1 MRARVV
7 MALYGVSML
16 ALTAAFYAF
25 PAWHLVLWS
34 SLALSSA
41 GAIAAGV
48 LWHRP
53 GYRTPWWLLAI
64 AVTVFAAGDTT
75 YNVLTTLLGQPN
87 PFPSLAD
94 VFYLAM
100 YPIMATGLVLF
111 IRHRTGGRDRGS
123 LLDAL
128 SLTAALALLSWIF
141 LIDPYVRNP
150 DLTWLERATSIAY
163 PLGDILILAT
173 IARLLITT
181 RRNPAGALLG
191 IGAACLLA
199 SDVVY
204 GLVQLG
210 GSWQIGSSYDLGWV
224 VFYVSWGVAALHPSM
239 VDLSVAVRQ
248 PPGEMSPRRVVLLMA
263 VSLVA
268 PAVLLVDTLAGD
280 TRHGPMIA
288 GASALLFLLVMLRL
302 SGVVTRHRQ
311 AVERE
316 RTLRSAG
323 AALVSAADTDD
334 IARSVRRT
342 VARLVPAGTRHHA
355 AIVIHSADPI
365 EQRSFAYVVQ
375 TEVSTLVPVEAVA
388 CIAAD
393 DAQGFAAALVC
404 PLLLDEQPTA
414 RPSVGHL
421 VVAAAESVLLTLQGA
436 LEVLASQA
444 ALAVERVTLTREVTR
459 RNNEAYFRTLVQN
472 ARDVILIVD
481 DDGYMRYASPSAE
494 AVLGPGPVVGRHVF
508 DLVDPV
514 DLDAATTELAKV
526 LAGSVGSA
534 SQDFALVRTDGG
546 RIDVEVTSRDLR
558 DDPTVR
564 GVVLTV
570 RDVTGERRLQRE
582 LTHRAFHDTLTGLPN
597 RDLFRDRVEYA
608 LTNIRRRDGVVGILL
623 VDLDDFKLVND
634 TMGHGAGD
642 ELLTAVA
649 TRLTD
654 ILRPHDTAARL
665 GGDEFAILI
674 EYADST
680 SDVEEIAARLV
691 DALHAPLPVAGGITT
706 SASVGV
712 VSTRE
717 TRGAAEMLRNADLA
731 LYAAKEAGKGRWR
744 HYEPGLH
751 VAAIDRLEARTD
763 LERAVAT
770 GAFELHYQPI
780 VQLGGGD
787 MVGMEALVRWQHP
800 RRGVVP
806 PAEFIHVAE
815 ETGLIVPLGAW
826 VIERALAD
834 LSSWR
839 QQSAPQTRI
848 SMNINVSACQVRTSG
863 FLDTIVDGL
872 TRWDIPAASLVLEIT
887 ETALLTDDVQVAAD
901 LNALRKLGIRIAID
915 DFGTGYS
922 SLDYIRRHTVDI
934 LKIDRSFIKGIDRSG
949 RRAALIGSILHLAR
963 ALELSVVA
971 EGVETPAQRD
981 TLLLSGCD
989 LGQGYLFSVPVTADA
1004 ITPWLP
1010 GAHPMPANTAHAGI
1024 RGVPRRLN
1032 STHRTALAPTNS
1044 LFSPTEYPPTGE
1056 AAYDGR

>member
-7 MALYGVSML
+7 TSLYAVATL
-16 ALTAAFYAF
+16 AITVAFYAF

-34 SLALSSA
+34 ALALSSA
-41 GAIAAGV
+41 GAIAGGV

-53 GYRTPWWLLAI
+53 DYRTPWWLLTI

-75 YNVLTTLLGQPN
+75 YNVLTTLLGQTN

-181 RRNPAGALLG
+181 RRNAAGALLG
-191 IGAACLLA
+191 VGAACLLA

-210 GSWQIGSSYDLGWV
+210 GSWTIGSSYDLGWV
-224 VFYVSWGVAALHPSM
+224 VFYVSWGAAALQPSM
-239 VDLSVAVRQ
+239 VDLSVPVRQ
-248 PPGEMSPRRVVLLMA
+248 PPGEMTPRRVALLMA

-268 PAVLLVDTLAGD
+268 PAVLMVDTLAGD
-280 TRHGPMIA
+280 PRHGSIIA
-288 GASALLFLLVMLRL
+288 GASALILLLVMLRL

-334 IARSVRRT
+334 VATSVRT
-342 VARLVPAGTRHHA
+342 AVARLVPPGTRHHA
-355 AIVIHSADPI
+355 AIVIHSTDPV
-365 EQRSFAYVVQ
+365 EQHSFAYVAPS
-375 TEVSTLVPVEAVA
+375 EVSTLVPVEAVA
-388 CIAAD
+388 AIAAE
-393 DAQGFAAALVC
+393 DAEGFEVALVC
-404 PLLLDEQPTA
+404 PLLLDEQSTA

-421 VVAAAESVLLTLQGA
+421 VVAAGEGVLLTLQGA

-508 DLVDPV
+508 DLVDA
-514 DLDAATTELAKV
+514 DDRDAATTELSAV

-534 SQDFALVRTDGG
+534 SQDFALVRTDGD
-546 RIDVEVTSRDLR
+546 RVDVEVTSRDLR

-564 GVVLTV
+564 GVVLTL
-570 RDVTGERRLQRE
+570 RDVTAERKLQRE
-582 LTHRAFHDTLTGLPN
+582 LTHRAFHDALTGLPN
-597 RDLFRDRVEYA
+597 RDLFRDRVEHA
-608 LTNIRRRDGVVGILL
+608 LTDIRRCGGVVGVLL
-623 VDLDDFKLVND
+623 LDLDDFKLVND

-649 TRLTD
+649 TRLTEV
-654 ILRPHDTAARL
+654 LRPHDTAARL

-674 EYADST
+674 EFAESAGEI
-680 SDVEEIAARLV
+680 EEIAARLV

-717 TRGAAEMLRNADLA
+717 AQGAAEMLRHADLA
-731 LYAAKEAGKGRWR
+731 LYAAKGAGKGRWR
-744 HYEPGLH
+744 SYEPSLQL
-751 VAAIDRLEARTD
+751 AAIDRLEARND
-763 LERAVAT
+763 LEWAVT
-770 GAFELHYQPI
+770 VGAFELHYQPI
-780 VQLGGGD
+780 VQLDGGAV
-787 MVGMEALVRWQHP
+787 VGMEALLRWDHP

-806 PAEFIHVAE
+806 PSEFIHVAE

-839 QQSAPQTRI
+839 DQSGVQTRI
-848 SMNINVSACQVRTSG
+848 NMNINVSACQVRTSG
-863 FLDTIVDGL
+863 FIDAVVEGL
-872 TRWDIPAASLVLEIT
+872 TRWGVPPSSLVLEIT
-887 ETALLTDDVQVAAD
+887 ETALLTDEAQVAAD
-901 LNALRKLGIRIAID
+901 LAALRELGVRIAID

-922 SLDYIRRHTVDI
+922 SLDYIRRHTVDV
-934 LKIDRSFIKGIDRSG
+934 LKIDRSFIEGIDRSS

-963 ALELSVVA
+963 TLGLGVVA

-981 TLLLSGCD
+981 TLLLSGCH
-989 LGQGYLFSVPVTADA
+989 LGQGYLFSAPLPVDA
-1004 ITPWLP
+1004 ATLWLSEAP
-1010 GAHPMPANTAHAGI
+1010 QVAVQGAHP
-1024 RGVPRRLN
+1024 
-1032 STHRTALAPTNS
+1032 
-1044 LFSPTEYPPTGE
+1044 
-1056 AAYDGR
+1056 

>member
-1 MRARVV
+1 MRARLVIP
-7 MALYGVSML
+7 LYGASML

-53 GYRTPWWLLAI
+53 GYRIPWWLLAI

-75 YNVLTTLLGQPN
+75 YNVLTTVLGQTN

-94 VFYLAM
+94 VFYLVM
-100 YPIMATGLVLF
+100 YPIMAAGLVLF
-111 IRHRTGGRDRGS
+111 IRHRTGGHDRGS

-128 SLTAALALLSWIF
+128 SLTAALGLLSWIF

-150 DLTWLERATSIAY
+150 NLTWIERATSIAY

-181 RRNPAGALLG
+181 RRNRATALLG
-191 IGAACLLA
+191 IGAASLLA

-210 GSWQIGSSYDLGWV
+210 GSWQIGTSYDLGWV
-224 VFYVSWGVAALHPSM
+224 VFYISWGVAALHPSM
-239 VDLSVAVRQ
+239 VGLSTPVRL
-248 PPGEMSPRRVVLLMA
+248 PPAEMSPRRVILLMT

-268 PAVLLVDTLAGD
+268 PAVLLADSLTGD
-280 TRHGPMIA
+280 ARHGPIIA
-288 GASALLFLLVMLRL
+288 GTCALLLLLVMLRL
-302 SGVVTRHRQ
+302 SGVVVRHRQ

-323 AALVSAADTDD
+323 VALVSAADTDD
-334 IARSVRRT
+334 VAKAVRTAVRD
-342 VARLVPAGTRHHA
+342 LVPTGKRHRA
-355 AIVIHSADPI
+355 VVLIHSADPLKQHDFTNAVPA
-365 EQRSFAYVVQ
+365 EASML
-375 TEVSTLVPVEAVA
+375 SPVESIPAMA
-388 CIAAD
+388 G
-393 DAQGFAAALVC
+393 DAQGFATALVC
-404 PLLLDEQPTA
+404 PLLLVDQLTA
-414 RPSVGHL
+414 RPPVGHL
-421 VVAAAESVLLTLQGA
+421 VVAAGEGLLLTLQGA

-444 ALAVERVTLTREVTR
+444 ALAVERVTLAHEVTR

-481 DDGYMRYASPSAE
+481 DDGYLAYASPSAE
-494 AVLGPGPVVGRHVF
+494 AVLGTGMVVGRHVF
-508 DLVDPV
+508 DLI
-514 DLDAATTELAKV
+514 DADDRDSATTELATM
-526 LAGSVGSA
+526 LAGAGSS
-534 SQDFALVRTDGG
+534 SQDFALARTDGG

-558 DDPTVR
+558 EDPTVR
-564 GVVLTV
+564 GVVLTL
-570 RDVTGERRLQRE
+570 RDVTGERKLQRE

-597 RDLFRDRVEYA
+597 RDLFRDRVEHA
-608 LTNIRRRDGVVGILL
+608 LTNIHDRDGVVGILL

-649 TRLTD
+649 TRLSD
-654 ILRPHDTAARL
+654 VLRPQDTAARL

-674 EYADST
+674 EHADSV
-680 SDVEEIAARLV
+680 SDVEQIAARLV
-691 DALHAPLPVAGGITT
+691 DALHTPLSVAGGITP

-712 VSTRE
+712 ASTRE
-717 TRGAAEMLRNADLA
+717 AHGAAEMLRHADLA
-731 LYAAKEAGKGRWR
+731 LYAAKGAGKGRWR
-744 HYEPGLH
+744 HYEPDLH

-763 LERAVAT
+763 LEYAVAT

-780 VQLGGGD
+780 VQLGDGKV
-787 MVGMEALVRWQHP
+787 VGAEALARWQHP
-800 RRGVVP
+800 RRGAVAP
-806 PAEFIHVAE
+806 GEFIRVAE
-815 ETGLIVPLGAW
+815 ETGLIVPLGEW
-826 VIERALAD
+826 IIERALAD

-839 QQSAPQTRI
+839 QEVGQRTPI

-863 FLDTIVDGL
+863 FIDTIIDGL
-872 TRWDIPAASLVLEIT
+872 ARWDVPASSLVLEIT
-887 ETALLTDDVQVAAD
+887 ETALLTDDAQVAAD

-922 SLDYIRRHTVDI
+922 SLDYVRRHTVDI
-934 LKIDRSFIKGIDRSG
+934 LKIDRSFIGGIDRSG

-989 LGQGYLFSVPVTADA
+989 LGQGYLFSVPLTADA
-1004 ITPWLP
+1004 ITPWLR
-1010 GAHPMPANTAHAGI
+1010 GHHPIPANTARPGLHGI
-1024 RGVPRRLN
+1024 PRRRRGA
-1032 STHRTALAPTNS
+1032 HRTAAAPTNS
-1044 LFSPTEYPPTGE
+1044 LFSPTEHQPIGE
-1056 AAYDGR
+1056 DAHDAG